1 MSEKSHH
8 PINKRALL
16 TPAKNNARCG
26 AENTTGIRTPW
37 QAVRE
42 SRKKQQRR
50 VRMQAA
56 AR

>member
-8 PINKRALL
+8 TINKRALL